1 MKVETYLKQGIM
13 LDQRINYQLKK
24 LAELR
29 ENACSIPAVMPKGGK
44 VQTSPDGDAPLVRA
58 LMRMEEQ
65 EERINREIELLV
77 ELKDQI
83 REVIGQ
89 VEDDNLRMVL
99 AFKYLEG
106 MSFEEIGDVLHANKS
121 TVYRWHKQAVGK
133 ITLPENAIIAKFRF

>member
-44 VQTSPDGDAPLVRA
+44 VQTSLEEDAPFVRA

-77 ELKDQI
+77 ELKEQI